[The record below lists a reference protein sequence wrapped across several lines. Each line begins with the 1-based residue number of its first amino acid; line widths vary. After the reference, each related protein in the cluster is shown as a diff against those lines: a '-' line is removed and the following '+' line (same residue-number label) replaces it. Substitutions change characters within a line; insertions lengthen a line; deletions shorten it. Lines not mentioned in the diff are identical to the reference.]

1 MTKTK
6 LIAPSILSA
15 DFTQL
20 AQELTTAEAS
30 GGDWV
35 HIDIM
40 DGHFVPNL
48 TFGPYI
54 VEACKRSTSLPLDV
68 HLMIENPENH
78 IAGFAKAGADII
90 TIHTEASPNLY
101 RTLQAIKNMGC
112 KAGAAINPGT
122 PAGEVRQV
130 LHLLDVV
137 LVMTVNPGYGG
148 QKFLLETLGK
158 ITKIRT
164 WLDEINSQAMIEVD
178 GGINAETVEI
188 ADSAGAQVF
197 VSGSAIFKHPDGIA
211 KGIADIAEKLGKR
224 N

>member
-1 MTKTK
+1 MTKTN

-20 AQELTTAEAS
+20 GQELAMAEAN

-40 DGHFVPNL
+40 DGHFVPNF
-48 TFGPYI
+48 TFGPFI
-54 VEACKRSTSLPLDV
+54 VEACKRATNLPLDV
-68 HLMIENPENH
+68 HLMIESPENH

-90 TIHTEASPNLY
+90 TIHTEASPNLH
-101 RTLQAIKNMGC
+101 RTLQAIKDLGC

-122 PAGEVRQV
+122 PAKAVRPV

-148 QKFLLETLGK
+148 QKFLPETMGK
-158 ITKIRT
+158 ITQIRA
-164 WLDEINSQAMIEVD
+164 WLDEIKSEAKIEVD
-178 GGINAETVEI
+178 GGISAETVGL

-197 VSGSAIFKHPDGIA
+197 VAGSAIFKHPDGIA
-211 KGIADIAEKLGKR
+211 AGMAAIAEILGK
-224 N
+224 